1 MSSVVRCRAVIQFEQ
16 GGHRFT
22 YRIAGVAIH
31 DGKVLLHRAEG
42 ETFWAVPGG
51 RAELGE
57 TAEQTIRREMQEE
70 VSTHIEIV
78 RLLWIAENFFDY
90 AGLSYHEVAL
100 YFLIRFPAGSDP
112 VTRSA
117 FESRDGGTKL
127 HFRWYPLDADTLSRL
142 PVLPSFL
149 ASGLVELPISATHIV
164 HRDEN

>member
-1 MSSVVRCRAVIQFEQ
+1 VLPCPAVIQFDQ

-22 YRIAGVAIH
+22 YRIAGIAIH

-70 VSTHIEIV
+70 VSEEIEIV

-90 AGLSYHEVAL
+90 DGRSYHEVAL
-100 YFLIRFPAGSDP
+100 YFLIRFPAGSHP
-112 VTRSA
+112 LTRSA
-117 FESRDGGTKL
+117 FESRDGETKL
-127 HFRWYPLDADTLSRL
+127 HFRWCPLDADTLARL

-149 ASGLVELPISATHIV
+149 ASGLVDLPASAMHVV
-164 HRDEN
+164 HRDAN